1 MRRQGLYWKMAY
13 PILLIFVTVICFL
26 IYYIPGLVEQNII
39 RSVTKAGEQTAGQ
52 FKIIR
57 GYYTKNIIK
66 KVLQG
71 TEIRPAI
78 DHQGVAGKIPLP
90 ATMVHDLSALLKDA
104 GLSLQLYS
112 PFPFPNRQSR
122 QLSPLQKSTWESL
135 KKNPDQTVVT
145 EQLIDGETIVS
156 VAISDKMVAQGCVDC
171 HNRLPN
177 TPKNDWQ
184 LGDLRGVLQVN
195 TNISAELLA
204 GQQTSW
210 KLIGLLILV
219 LFGIMLSLS
228 IVFRQTIGK
237 KVWLLN
243 AALSDLSEGE
253 ADLTKNLH
261 VDGKDEV
268 SKLAQ
273 AFNRFIDNLRGRIKE
288 ASTVSNDVAEMAVV
302 MRTKAE
308 HAHAIVFKQS
318 FETEQ
323 VYSLIAEMG
332 DNIQGV
338 ADGAGAAVESA
349 RDAHISTAQGVQVV
363 AKVTKVIGSLADE
376 MQQAS
381 EVTDALRMETDKIG
395 SVVEVINSIASQTN
409 LLALNAA
416 IEAARAGEQGRG
428 FAVVANEVRD
438 LAGRTQDS
446 TEEIKQ
452 MMSTLQQ
459 GTENAVAAILKSQ
472 GIAKESVKIAEQAN
486 SALAKI
492 HDDINIIIDRSEKIA
507 GSTESQAS
515 MSNEIQSSLKNMHDI
530 AHEAADIAVDAANDS
545 KELAAMT
552 AGLRQTMVK
561 FKT

>member
-1 MRRQGLYWKMAY
+1 MKKQGLYWKMAY
-13 PILLIFVTVICFL
+13 PILLIFVIVISFL
-26 IYYIPGLVEQNII
+26 IYYIPSYVEKNII
-39 RSVTKAGEQTAGQ
+39 QSVTKAGEQTAGQ

-57 GYYTKNIIK
+57 GYYTQNIIK

-71 TEIRPAI
+71 KEIRPAI
-78 DHQGVAGKIPLP
+78 EHQGIPGKIPLP
-90 ATMVHDLSALLKDA
+90 ATMVHDLSDLLTEA
-104 GLSLQLYS
+104 GLALKLYS
-112 PFPFPNRQSR
+112 PYPFPNRQSR
-122 QLSPLQKSTWESL
+122 QLTAMQKNTWRSL
-135 KKNPDQTVVT
+135 KENPKQTVVT
-145 EQLIDGETIVS
+145 EQLLEGETIIS
-156 VAISDKMVAQGCVDC
+156 VAIADNMVAQACVDC

-184 LGDLRGVLQVN
+184 LGDLRGVLQVD

-204 GQQTSW
+204 GKLTSW

-228 IVFRQTIGK
+228 IVFKQTIGK

-243 AALSDLSEGE
+243 AALNDLSEGE
-253 ADLTKNLH
+253 ADLTKRLD

-273 AFNRFIDNLRGRIKE
+273 AFNRFIDKLRGRVAN
-288 ASTVSNDVAEMAVV
+288 ASEVSNGVADMAVV

-308 HAHAIVFKQS
+308 QAHAIVYKQS
-318 FETEQ
+318 FETEE
-323 VYSLIAEMG
+323 VFTLLTEMG

-338 ADGAGAAVESA
+338 AEGASAAVESA

-363 AKVTKVIGSLADE
+363 AHVTKVIGSLADE
-376 MQQAS
+376 IQQAG
-381 EVTDALRMETDKIG
+381 EITDALRQETDKIG
-395 SVVEVINSIASQTN
+395 SVIEVINGIASQTN

-438 LAGRTQDS
+438 LAGRTQNS

-452 MMSTLQQ
+452 MMDSLQQ
-459 GTENAVAAILKSQ
+459 GTENAVSAMRKSQ
-472 GIAKESVKIAEQAN
+472 NIAKESVKVAEEAN
-486 SALAKI
+486 TALAKI
-492 HDDINIIIDRSEKIA
+492 HDDINIIIDRNEDIA
-507 GSTESQAS
+507 ASTDSQAN
-515 MSNEIQSSLKNMHDI
+515 MTNEIQNSLRNMHDI
-530 AHEAADIAVDAANDS
+530 AGEAAEIAVDTANDS
-545 KELAAMT
+545 KKLATMT
-552 AGLRQTMVK
+552 ADLRQTMVN

>member
-184 LGDLRGVLQVN
+184 LGGGLSSRG
-195 TNISAELLA
+195 I
-204 GQQTSW
+204 TSEYQHQ
-210 KLIGLLILV
+210 
-219 LFGIMLSLS
+219 
-228 IVFRQTIGK
+228 R
-237 KVWLLN
+237 
-243 AALSDLSEGE
+243 
-253 ADLTKNLH
+253 
-261 VDGKDEV
+261 
-268 SKLAQ
+268 
-273 AFNRFIDNLRGRIKE
+273 
-288 ASTVSNDVAEMAVV
+288 
-302 MRTKAE
+302 
-308 HAHAIVFKQS
+308 
-318 FETEQ
+318 
-323 VYSLIAEMG
+323 
-332 DNIQGV
+332 
-338 ADGAGAAVESA
+338 
-349 RDAHISTAQGVQVV
+349 
-363 AKVTKVIGSLADE
+363 
-376 MQQAS
+376 
-381 EVTDALRMETDKIG
+381 
-395 SVVEVINSIASQTN
+395 
-409 LLALNAA
+409 
-416 IEAARAGEQGRG
+416 RA
-428 FAVVANEVRD
+428 
-438 LAGRTQDS
+438 AGRPANQLETNWL
-446 TEEIKQ
+446 INPG
-452 MMSTLQQ
+452 TLWHH
-459 GTENAVAAILKSQ
+459 AFAIDCL
-472 GIAKESVKIAEQAN
+472 
-486 SALAKI
+486 
-492 HDDINIIIDRSEKIA
+492 
-507 GSTESQAS
+507 
-515 MSNEIQSSLKNMHDI
+515 
-530 AHEAADIAVDAANDS
+530 
-545 KELAAMT
+545 
-552 AGLRQTMVK
+552 
-561 FKT
+561 